1 MTQILTL
8 SPERTLDRLV
18 EMLSG
23 PGFAGSRAE
32 LWVFEDLA
40 ARRDAETRL
49 ALAGVHAHVRSAYQP
64 LVHALLDEIDLTDAN
79 EVVIRFPVA
88 AVGPPL
94 RFRAEAYPAPD
105 LVGGAALTYA
115 IGRPGRDYHV
125 EVHRS
130 GRPVVVTEVFA
141 PNRPAQDAYG
151 EPVLRPTGWLRVTG
165 RPDGL
170 PPIDEPVLTEFEEAF
185 DAVMVAVAA
194 HDFGASQ
201 PLFGALEIHAALPGI
216 ERPLGVG
223 HETASTAEA
232 LHEDLYFSLCERL
245 QHDRGVARGD
255 RQFQPG
261 QIVPDVTVAAQ
272 PRVTVTVCPVVREDL
287 PDETSVALDT
297 APAPLSPGQIA
308 AELAALGGTPFSGL
322 SRQGRPVAGTH
333 LDRGG
338 PGIVVTAG
346 QHANE
351 TTGVVGLLRAAR
363 VLAADPTRN
372 VALIPLEN
380 PDGYALHRRLRKTHP
395 AHMHHAARF
404 TAAGDDLEYR
414 TRAPLW
420 ETEARIDAIART
432 GARLHV
438 NLHGYPAHAWWRP
451 FSGMIPPG
459 SEAWTLPRGFFL
471 IIRHHPG
478 LGEPARAYAEAMA
491 RRMAEIPGIAELNAR
506 QIAAYERHLGPV
518 PQEVLHGIPVSLF
531 EAPLARVPFT
541 LITEFP
547 DETVAGDDFVLGHT
561 VQREAVLAAI
571 ALFDP
576 AVA

>member
-18 EMLSG
+18 QMLSG

-49 ALAGVHAHVRSAYQP
+49 AQAGVQARVRSAYQP
-64 LVHALLDEIDLTDAN
+64 LVHALLDEIDLQDAAQ
-79 EVVIRFPVA
+79 VVIRFPVA
-88 AVGPPL
+88 TVGPPL

-105 LVGGAALTYA
+105 LVGGATVTYA
-115 IGRPGRDYHV
+115 IGRPGLEYGI
-125 EVHRS
+125 EVHRT
-130 GRPVVVTEVFA
+130 GRLTAATTVFA
-141 PNRPAQDAYG
+141 PNRPALDAYG
-151 EPVLRPTGWLRVTG
+151 EPVLRPTGWLRVSG

-170 PPIDEPVLTEFEEAF
+170 PSIDEPVMTEFEEAF
-185 DAVMVAVAA
+185 DAIMAAVSA
-194 HDFGASQ
+194 HDFGVAQ
-201 PLFGALEIHAALPGI
+201 PLFGALEIHAALPGV
-216 ERPLGVG
+216 ERPLGIA

-245 QHDRGVARGD
+245 QHDRGVSRGD

-261 QIVPDVTVAAQ
+261 QIVPDITVAAV
-272 PRVTVTVCPVVREDL
+272 PRVLVTVRPVGREDL
-287 PDETSVALDT
+287 ADEAPAVLDT
-297 APAPLSPGQIA
+297 ALAPLSPGQIA
-308 AELAALGGTPFSGL
+308 AELAALGGTPFSTL

-338 PGIVVTAG
+338 PGVIVTAG

-351 TTGVVGLLRAAR
+351 TTGVVGLLRAAH

-372 VALIPLEN
+372 VAVIPLEN
-380 PDGYALHRRLRKTHP
+380 PDGYALHRRLRRTHP

-420 ETEARIDAIART
+420 ETGARIDAIART

-471 IIRHHPG
+471 IVRHHPG
-478 LGEPARAYAEAMA
+478 LAEPARSFANAMA
-491 RRMAEIPGIAELNAR
+491 QRMAEVPGVAELNAR
-506 QIAAYERHLGPV
+506 QIAAYERHLGPL
-518 PQEVLHGIPVSLF
+518 PQEVLHGIPVSVV
-531 EAPLARVPFT
+531 EAPLARVSFT

-547 DETVAGDDFVLGHT
+547 DETIEGADFVLGHT
-561 VQREAVLAAI
+561 VQREAVLSAI
-571 ALFDP
+571 ELFGQ
-576 AVA
+576 AVV